1 MCVSERAQCAKEKT
15 HGELGRGSRLHVLN
29 IKAVQDIETV
39 ELITKYK
46 NLHPK
51 MLDFLFLPVYIFSL

>member
-1 MCVSERAQCAKEKT
+1 MCVSERAQCAKEKM

-51 MLDFLFLPVYIFSL
+51 KLDFLFLPVYIFSL